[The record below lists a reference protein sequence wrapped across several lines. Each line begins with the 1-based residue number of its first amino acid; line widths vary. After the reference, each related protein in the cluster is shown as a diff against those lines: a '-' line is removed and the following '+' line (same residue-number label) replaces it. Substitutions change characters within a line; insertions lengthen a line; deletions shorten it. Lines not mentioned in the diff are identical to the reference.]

1 MKKAGELHW
10 LETPEEPWQ
19 KISIDIIRLLPSSN
33 DKDLIVV
40 IVNWFT
46 KMIRLKV
53 TTTAV
58 SSEDITKIYQD
69 KIWKIHGVPQKVLIN
84 RGPQFA
90 SKFIEDFTKILR
102 TKRTLSIAYHSQ
114 TDRQPKWINQE
125 VEAFL

>member
-33 DKDLIVV
+33 DKDPIVV

-46 KMIRLKV
+46 KMIILKV

-58 SSEDITKIYQD
+58 SSKDITKIYQD
-69 KIWKIHGVPQKVLIN
+69 KILKIHGVPQKVLIN
-84 RGPQFA
+84 RGP
-90 SKFIEDFTKILR
+90 
-102 TKRTLSIAYHSQ
+102 
-114 TDRQPKWINQE
+114 
-125 VEAFL
+125 